1 MGKLIRRS
9 VTITITES
17 WTITWTDDV
26 GGDETSQPQATTIVQ
41 EQPKPQEE
49 ADETILPAVTTVAA
63 TDTQPT
69 DVSPKSAGSQRK
81 RSRRR
86 RVIGDQPSM

>member
-1 MGKLIRRS
+1 MGRIIRRS
-9 VTITITES
+9 VTITISES

-26 GGDETSQPQATTIVQ
+26 GGDETSPPQATTIAQ
-41 EQPKPQEE
+41 DQPKTQEE
-49 ADETILPAVTTVAA
+49 KDETIVPTVTTVAA

-81 RSRRR
+81 RTRRR
-86 RVIGDQPSM
+86 RATE